1 MNQARSP
8 APPAI
13 QLAPKDHVAVATREL
28 PPGTEVPHAAGSVR
42 VEERIPPGHKVALVP
57 IGQDEP
63 VRKYGQVIGFAT
75 ERIAPGQWVHTHNL
89 AAGEFQRQYE
99 PCSAVPPDPEPLTG
113 YTFRGYR
120 RPDGRVG
127 TRNYIAVISSVN
139 CSASVSR
146 YIAQRFTPQVMA
158 RWPHVDGVV
167 ALTHKGGCGLQYGGE
182 DHQQLV
188 RVLAGFAR
196 HPNVAGYVLVGLG
209 CETASLQYLIQQGE
223 LLSLNGDASPPPVIN
238 MQELGGTTAA
248 VEAGTR
254 AVVELLARA
263 DQLRREE
270 VPASEL
276 VLGTQCGGSDGNSGI
291 TANPALGHAADL
303 LVAAGGTVLLAE
315 TPEVYGAEHL
325 LVARAA
331 SPPVARKLLDRIAW
345 WEEYTAKFGAR
356 LDNNPSPGNKEGG
369 LTTIYEKSLGAVA
382 KGGTTALKDVLL
394 YAEPVRTRG
403 LVFMDSPGYDPVSIT
418 GLVASGATLIAF
430 TTGRGSCFGC
440 KPSPSLKIA
449 TNSEVFHRMNQDMDL
464 DAGAILRGEPVQSVG
479 RRIFET
485 LLEVASGR
493 QTKSEQHGVGDEE
506 FAPWSIGPV
515 L

>member
-1 MNQARSP
+1 MNQAPSP

-57 IGQDEP
+57 IGQGEP

-464 DAGAILRGEPVQSVG
+464 DAGVILRGEPVQSVG